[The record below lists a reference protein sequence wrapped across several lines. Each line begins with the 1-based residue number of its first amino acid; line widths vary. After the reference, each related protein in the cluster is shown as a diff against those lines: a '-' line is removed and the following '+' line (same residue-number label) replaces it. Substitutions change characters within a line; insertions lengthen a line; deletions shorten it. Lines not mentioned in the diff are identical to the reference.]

1 MGTQPR
7 GKAEPVILLLSTSD
21 TDLLSARASG
31 AGYRLG
37 NPARLLLDDLP
48 ALLDGTDL
56 VVVRVLGGRRA
67 WEQGLDAVRASG
79 VPLVALGG
87 EMAPDAELM
96 ECSTVPGG
104 VAADAHNYLA
114 EGGAAN
120 LRQLHNFLSDTV
132 LLTGYGF
139 RAPVHLPNWGELER
153 TRRAG
158 IDGPTVAV
166 LYYRAQHL
174 AGNSGYIEA
183 LCAAIEEAGARPLPL
198 YCASLRTAEPALI
211 DTLRAADALV
221 VTVLAAGGTKPATAS
236 AGGDDEA
243 WDIGALADLD
253 VPILQ
258 GLCLTSGREQWVTGD
273 DGLSPLDVATQV
285 AVPEF
290 DGRIITVPFSFK
302 EFDADG
308 LSTYVPDAERA
319 ARVAGIA
326 VRYAR
331 LRHIP
336 VRDKRIAIV
345 LSAYPTKHARIGNA
359 VGLDTPASAI
369 ALLSRMR
376 SAGYDLGAPG
386 EIPGLEQADG
396 DALIHAL
403 IAAGGQDPDWLSA
416 EQLEGNPIRIGAGEY
431 AAWFATLPEDLRA
444 AVVEAWGEAPGELYV
459 DRSADPKGE
468 IIIAALRF
476 GNVVLMVQP
485 PRGFGE
491 NPVAIYHDPDLPPSH
506 HYLAAYRWLAA
517 PDGFAADAAVHL
529 GKHGNLEWLPGK
541 TLGMS
546 ASCGTDAAL
555 GDLPLIYPF
564 LVNDPGE
571 GTQAKRRAHATLVDH
586 LIPPMAR
593 AETYGDISRLEQLL
607 DEHASIS
614 ALDPAKLPA
623 IRQQIWTLMRAAKMD
638 HDLGLAERPD
648 EESFDEMLLH
658 VDGWLCEIKDVQIR
672 DGLHVL
678 GRAPAGAA
686 EVDLVLAMLR
696 ARQLWSGE
704 DHVPGLREALGLS
717 ESGDE
722 SRERVDA
729 AERVARELVAALQE
743 ADWDLAGI
751 DGAIERAL
759 ADLDDPAPREAVAPE
774 PDSPVGQE
782 GPGDVRTTA
791 PSEGATDAAL
801 SSDIGAVGSVLGRPS
816 GVGREAESQAGFVD
830 GARGPGADSNEFADG
845 RADAVRRVLGFA
857 ATEVVPRLRQTG
869 VEIERIL
876 HALNGGFIP
885 AGPSGSPL
893 RGLINVLPTGRNFYS
908 VDPKA
913 VPSRLAWET
922 GQAMADSLLERY
934 LADHG
939 EYPRSVGLS
948 VWGTSAMRTSGDD
961 IAEVLALLGVRPL
974 WDEASRRVTT
984 LEPISLAELG
994 RPRIDVTVRISGFF
1008 RDAFPHV
1015 LAMLDDAVRLVAG
1028 LDEPDERNY
1037 VRAHSRAD
1045 LAGHG
1050 DERRATTRIFGSKPG
1065 TYGAGLLQ
1073 LIDSRSWRTDD
1084 DLAQVY
1090 TAWGG
1095 FAYGRD
1101 LDGAPAADDMRAAY
1115 RRIAVAAKNTDT
1127 REHDIADSDD
1137 YFQYHGG
1144 MVAAV
1149 RALTGTN
1156 PEAYIGDST
1165 RPDAVRTRTLS
1176 EETTRVFRARVVNP
1190 RWLEAMRRHGYKGA
1204 FEMAATVDYL
1214 FGYDATTNVVAD
1226 WMYEKLSES
1235 YIFDET
1241 NRKFMEQSNPW
1252 ALHGIA
1258 ERLLEAA
1265 ERGLWEQPERE
1276 TLDRLRQ
1283 VYLETEG
1290 ELE

>member
-1 MGTQPR
+1 M
-7 GKAEPVILLLSTSD
+7 ILLLSTSD

-31 AGYRLG
+31 AEYRWG
-37 NPARLLLDDLP
+37 NPARLLVEDLP
-48 ALLDGTDL
+48 ELLDGADL
-56 VVVRVLGGRRA
+56 VIVRILGGKRA
-67 WEQGLDAVRASG
+67 WEEGLDAIRASG
-79 VPLVALGG
+79 VPMVALGG
-87 EMAPDAELM
+87 EIAPDAELM
-96 ECSTVPGG
+96 ECSTVPVG

-114 EGGAAN
+114 AGGAEN
-120 LRQLHNFLSDTV
+120 LLQLHNFLSDTV
-132 LLTGYGF
+132 LLTGHGF
-139 RAPVHLPNWGELER
+139 EPPAQLPTWGELDRSARILEPH
-153 TRRAG
+153 A
-158 IDGPTVAV
+158 PTVAV
-166 LYYRAQHL
+166 VYYRAQHL
-174 AGNSGYIEA
+174 AGNTAYIEA
-183 LCAAIEEAGARPLPL
+183 LCKAIEAKGARPLPV
-198 YCASLRTAEPALI
+198 YAASLRTAEPELLAL
-211 DTLRAADALV
+211 LGRADALV
-221 VTVLAAGGTKPATAS
+221 VTVLAAGGSKPATAS

-243 WDIGALADLD
+243 WDVAALAALD

-258 GLCLTSGREQWVTGD
+258 GLCLTSGRAQWEAND

-308 LSTYVPDAERA
+308 LSAYVPDAERC

-326 VRYAR
+326 VRHAR

-336 VRDKRIAIV
+336 AADKRIAIM

-369 ALLSRMR
+369 RLLTELR
-376 SAGYDLGAPG
+376 SAGYDLGDIN
-386 EIPGLEQADG
+386 EIPGLVERDG

-403 IAAGGQDPDWLSA
+403 IAAGGQDPEWLSA
-416 EQLEGNPIRIGAGEY
+416 EQLEGNPIRIGATTY
-431 AAWFATLPEDLRA
+431 TRWFESLPEDLRE
-444 AVVEAWGEAPGELYV
+444 AVVEAWGPPPGELYV

-468 IIIAALRF
+468 IVIAALRF

-506 HYLAAYRWLAA
+506 HYLAAYRWLSA
-517 PDGFAADAAVHL
+517 PDGFGADAMVHL

-607 DEHASIS
+607 DEHANIS

-638 HDLGLAERPD
+638 HDLGLAERP
-648 EESFDEMLLH
+648 EEDVFDDMLLH

-672 DGLHVL
+672 DGLHIL
-678 GRAPAGAA
+678 GQAPEG
-686 EVDLVLAMLR
+686 EMELDLVLAMLR
-696 ARQLWSGE
+696 ARQLWGGE
-704 DHVPGLREALGLS
+704 QNVPGLREALGLS
-717 ESGDE
+717 EAGDE
-722 SRERVDA
+722 SRDRVDVVESRARELLGALQATDWSVDAVDRLVDDYATAILAGGVDDSSTAPVSMDVSDDA
-729 AERVARELVAALQE
+729 AESVTGAATPAALVN
-743 ADWDLAGI
+743 ASAAAAAGSVAVS
-751 DGAIERAL
+751 GRL
-759 ADLDDPAPREAVAPE
+759 EAVK
-774 PDSPVGQE
+774 
-782 GPGDVRTTA
+782 T
-791 PSEGATDAAL
+791 
-801 SSDIGAVGSVLGRPS
+801 VLR
-816 GVGREAESQAGFVD
+816 
-830 GARGPGADSNEFADG
+830 
-845 RADAVRRVLGFA
+845 FA
-857 ATEVVPRLRQTG
+857 ATEVVPRLRETSI
-869 VEIERIL
+869 EITRIL

-922 GQAMADSLLERY
+922 GQAMAESLLARY

-939 EYPRSVGLS
+939 EYPKSVGLS

-961 IAEVLALLGVRPL
+961 IAEVFALLGVRPV
-974 WDEASRRVTT
+974 WDEASRRVTS
-984 LEPISLAELG
+984 LEMISLDELA

-1015 LAMLDDAVRLVAG
+1015 LALLDDAVRLVAD
-1028 LDEPDERNY
+1028 LDEPAESNY
-1037 VRAHSRAD
+1037 IRAHAQSD
-1045 LAGHG
+1045 LAEHG
-1050 DERRATTRIFGSKPG
+1050 DTRRATTRIFGSKPG

-1073 LIDSRSWRTDD
+1073 LIDSKSWRTDD

-1090 TAWGG
+1090 TTWGG
-1095 FAYGRD
+1095 YAYGRD
-1101 LDGAPAADDMRAAY
+1101 LDGAPAADDMRTAY
-1115 RRIAVAAKNTDT
+1115 KRIAVAAKNTDT

-1144 MVAAV
+1144 MVATV
-1149 RALTGTN
+1149 RALTGKN

-1176 EETTRVFRARVVNP
+1176 EETARVFRARVVNP

-1235 YIFDET
+1235 YVFDDV

-1265 ERGLWEQPERE
+1265 ERKLWEHPEQE
-1276 TLDRLRQ
+1276 TLDKLRQ